1 MYTIKRAAER
11 AGVPVASLR
20 AWERRYGVVHPA
32 RTDAGYRLYDDAA
45 VERLRTMRRLIG
57 AGWSAS
63 AAAGAVISGDVP
75 IEPSGAPA
83 ASGMATE
90 VLVERLVEGARQIDA
105 AGVGDVLDELFL
117 RASFEHAV
125 GELLFPALRALGAAW
140 ASGEVSVAGEHLV
153 SQAVLQ
159 RLLAAFAAAG
169 VEPTGRGSVVVGL
182 PPGSQHE
189 IGALSFATVCR
200 RRGLPVVYLGPNLPV
215 ADWLTATAT
224 ARAAVLGV
232 ATRRDVRSALQAAR
246 AISESHPATIVALGG
261 AAASA
266 AGDSYLLLAGNLGA
280 AAGQLEAAL
289 D

>member
-11 AGVPVASLR
+11 AGVPVTSLR
-20 AWERRYGVVHPA
+20 AWERRYGVVHPM

-45 VERLRTMRRLIG
+45 VERLRTMRRLIA

-63 AAAGAVISGDVP
+63 AAAGAVISGEVP
-75 IEPSGAPA
+75 VEPAGPPA
-83 ASGMATE
+83 APGVAAE
-90 VLVERLVEGARQIDA
+90 ALLERFVDGARRIDA
-105 AGVGDVLDELFL
+105 AAVGEVLDQLFL
-117 RASFEHAV
+117 RTSFEHAV

-169 VEPTGRGSVVVGL
+169 VEPAGIGSIVVGL

-189 IGALSFATVCR
+189 FGTLSFATVCR

-215 ADWLTATAT
+215 ADWLSATAT

-232 ATRRDVRSALQAAR
+232 PTPRDARSALQAAS
-246 AISESHPATIVALGG
+246 AIRESRPSAIVAMGG
-261 AAASA
+261 VGAPAARD
-266 AGDSYLLLAGNLGA
+266 GYLSLARDQSV

-289 D
+289 A